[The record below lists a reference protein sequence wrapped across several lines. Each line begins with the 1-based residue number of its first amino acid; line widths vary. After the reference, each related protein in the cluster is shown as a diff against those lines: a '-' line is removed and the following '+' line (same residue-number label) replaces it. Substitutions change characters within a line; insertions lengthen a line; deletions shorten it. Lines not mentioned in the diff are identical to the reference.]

1 MFVLL
6 VLAKRQEKVS
16 IKHNHGMRR
25 ISIGMHHADSKSI
38 VQKVKDRFRRSDN
51 ESLDGNKETEMDP
64 IESEEKNDT
73 ISNELSILK
82 RPTSSV
88 VRYNMRAN
96 NRTEPDISKFQF
108 AYDYE
113 NGTGELY
120 MRCGAAIFSICTMI
134 DRCLSLIQM
143 VEVYANNHQTIIECR
158 ITFICSM
165 VSKVLSLLFIFLQSF
180 FIFKYANIII
190 NYGKNA
196 ASIGL
201 MHLAV
206 TNFCVSFR
214 TIVHET
220 IAEIR
225 HHKEHKNSRWLLKLD
240 FVEKCRPKIK
250 FKIDSLI
257 FQIGEGIFFRL
268 LTKLGSLKTQSLLN
282 NLLISSIKSK
292 TYSSNWYV
300 F

>member
-1 MFVLL
+1 MYTMSIVWILVMFVLL
-6 VLAKRQEKVS
+6 VLAKRHEKVS
-16 IKHNHGMRR
+16 IKNRHGMRR
-25 ISIGMHHADSKSI
+25 ISAGLLRIPKIREKSL
-38 VQKVKDRFRRSDN
+38 VQKVKERFKKPDLEMFDAKN
-51 ESLDGNKETEMDP
+51 ESIELNQTESD
-64 IESEEKNDT
+64 EKNDT
-73 ISNELSILK
+73 IASDLSIPK
-82 RPTSSV
+82 RA
-88 VRYNMRAN
+88 VRYNAKTS

-143 VEVYANNHQTIIECR
+143 IEVYANNHQTINECR
-158 ITFICSM
+158 ITFISSM
-165 VSKVLSLLFIFLQSF
+165 VSKILSLLFIFLQSF
-180 FIFKYANIII
+180 FIFKYANIVI

-196 ASIGL
+196 ATIGL

-225 HHKEHKNSRWLLKLD
+225 HHNEHKLSSKPILK
-240 FVEKCRPKIK
+240 
-250 FKIDSLI
+250 
-257 FQIGEGIFFRL
+257 
-268 LTKLGSLKTQSLLN
+268 
-282 NLLISSIKSK
+282 
-292 TYSSNWYV
+292 
-300 F
+300 